1 MVKSRNGCLNRT
13 NLQKTVFF
21 YHQIRGFPVKCSSF
35 HPGYSKSLVDGYE
48 ISWPDLGTRGLLNLD
63 SGQDLEDK
71 VQARVLHGIS
81 NPLSWWSV
89 GWLVMVMVMVMMI
102 MTIIIIKKQTMT
114 IMMLTATMAQRPSC
128 PLSPL
133 SPRNSASNTA
143 RRGGVVNC
151 ELSRDWRFQHLPI
164 PC

>member
-89 GWLVMVMVMVMMI
+89 GWLVMVMMMI

-128 PLSPL
+128 PLSPLSPL